1 MAPITISEKEQMDI
15 SSNRS
20 TEAVINRM
28 IDVIEDLEQRVAQL
42 EADNSGKKSWN
53 YISNSEWICSDGIR
67 NNGMDIIS
75 CDAWWIGVERGP

>member
-42 EADNSGKKSWN
+42 EADNSGKKS
-53 YISNSEWICSDGIR
+53 
-67 NNGMDIIS
+67 
-75 CDAWWIGVERGP
+75 